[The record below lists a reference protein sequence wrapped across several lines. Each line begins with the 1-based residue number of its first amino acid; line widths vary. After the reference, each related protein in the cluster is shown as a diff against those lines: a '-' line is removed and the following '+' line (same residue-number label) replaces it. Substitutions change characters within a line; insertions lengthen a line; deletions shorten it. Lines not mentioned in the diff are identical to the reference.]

1 MPVRRPASDHLRPGG
16 TVMRRPTLA
25 RMFAGATIATLCV
38 ALAPIQA
45 TAAGT
50 GVDPATYVHSACTT
64 LGSFTTQL
72 TSLQTSTNLSNA
84 TTLADV
90 RDKLVSFLNQAATL
104 TTSTVADLRND
115 GSPNIKDGDK
125 YAALIVKEIA
135 SLRDAYAKAAS
146 SAQALNTSNVTAF
159 KKLATTIGKRITAAG
174 DKASR
179 VLADAKKRYNL
190 KALIALQAQDPS
202 CQGVR

>member
-1 MPVRRPASDHLRPGG
+1 
-16 TVMRRPTLA
+16 
-25 RMFAGATIATLCV
+25 
-38 ALAPIQA
+38 LAPIQA
-45 TAAGT
+45 TAAGN

-64 LGSFTTQL
+64 LGTFTTQL
-72 TSLQTSTNLSNA
+72 TSLQTSSNISNA
-84 TTLADV
+84 TSLTDI

-115 GSPNIKDGDK
+115 GTPNIKNGDK
-125 YAALIVKEIA
+125 YASLIVKEIA

-146 SAQALNTSNVTAF
+146 SAQALSTSNVNAF
-159 KKLATTIGKRITAAG
+159 KKQATAIGKSITAAG

-190 KALIALQAQDPS
+190 KALIALQSQDPS